1 MLRTHQTFS
10 KEKYQAH
17 DPGINPFTHLTHP
30 YLRAWGEGKGNWN
43 LAWVVVGNLN
53 VHTHTH
59 TNARTH
65 TQTHTHT
72 HKRTHA
78 HTHTHTQKQKKKTKK
93 PFCNKK
99 LSLVFSS
106 WSYGKTF
113 SGPAHV
119 TAVTTV
125 FHGIAHAGPYSH
137 MIKVPQPPSQP
148 SKDVGRFHVATF
160 RPQVAIPGQQGRLNN
175 PRTFFKEKGT

>member
-1 MLRTHQTFS
+1 MLLISKRERGFMLRTHQTFS

-65 TQTHTHT
+65 TQTHAHT

-78 HTHTHTQKQKKKTKK
+78 HTHTHTHKNKKKKQKNHSAIK
-93 PFCNKK
+93 
-99 LSLVFSS
+99 
-106 WSYGKTF
+106 SY
-113 SGPAHV
+113 P
-119 TAVTTV
+119 
-125 FHGIAHAGPYSH
+125 
-137 MIKVPQPPSQP
+137 
-148 SKDVGRFHVATF
+148 
-160 RPQVAIPGQQGRLNN
+160 
-175 PRTFFKEKGT
+175 

>member
-59 TNARTH
+59 KRTH
-65 TQTHTHT
+65 THTHT
-72 HKRTHA
+72 HK
-78 HTHTHTQKQKKKTKK
+78 HTKKKKKKTKK

-137 MIKVPQPPSQP
+137 MIKVPQPPSQL